1 MMPVVKE
8 GPWPYST
15 LHSPPVRTWQLPLPC
30 GASSYSASP
39 AAAPAAA
46 GAAAAAAPP
55 RAAARS
61 RNKNVV
67 NIDDYPGGYVVAS
80 QRPQQGVFADREVL
94 PFSSD
99 EEKQKWASGGP
110 GLPAPEGHGP
120 KFQPWRD
127 ANRWSGCAAKQF
139 VGRVSGPGAYVELG
153 HNGPGSCVV
162 GDGDRCTRAP
172 QFEADARNARPH
184 PTLVDGHVAHAF
196 GVYPDEV
203 AHNINQFPLLADR
216 APRPA
221 NSTTLLV
228 HDSRLWR
235 EWVAMLARR
244 RMIPDELKIRYV
256 PIRKTGST
264 IFKPRDP
271 RQPLFF
277 AGRGPG
283 QQRVIQRR
291 FNVSEAVP
299 IFPDHV
305 STGWY
310 TLGGEETCAF
320 QLALNRTYVSRL
332 LSACPDLEPNTR
344 EIPHLGGSVPAR
356 TAACVVEVL
365 IVSRQDARTRSV
377 KNHDAMVKR
386 AAGRADGAGQLR
398 RRERPRL
405 RRQGA
410 HARVERGGLAAGPRR
425 HRAPRRAL
433 ANAIF
438 VQPDTLLVE
447 LGYYAGAQGKKG
459 PSLHERVGKA
469 RPAPSLGRR
478 GVGGLPAL
486 RLHGPGSYS
495 RPMTG
500 TSTTSRLMTDRVAP
514 RLLDRPDLTARH
526 LAPPPS
532 GAACPPAP
540 GFASLP
546 P

>member
-1 MMPVVKE
+1 MAASAAVRCLVVLGVARC
-8 GPWPYST
+8 GPGGGG
-15 LHSPPVRTWQLPLPC
+15 RRGGRGGGGG
-30 GASSYSASP
+30 GAGG
-39 AAAPAAA
+39 
-46 GAAAAAAPP
+46 GAKPQQ
-55 RAAARS
+55 
-61 RNKNVV
+61 KNVV

-99 EEKQKWASGGP
+99 EEKQKWCDLHWKAHGKTGGAKQ
-110 GLPAPEGHGP
+110 GQRWARVCPAPEGHGP

-162 GDGDRCTRAP
+162 GDGDRAYPVHLNLKR
-172 QFEADARNARPH
+172 DARNARPH

-203 AHNINQFPLLADR
+203 AHNINQFPRLLRIAHHV
-216 APRPA
+216 PA

-244 RMIPDELKIRYV
+244 RMIPEELKIRYV

-271 RQPLFF
+271 RDSVFF
-277 AGRGPG
+277 AG
-283 QQRVIQRR
+283 
-291 FNVSEAVP
+291 EAVP

-332 LSACPDLEPNTR
+332 LSACPDPEPNTR

-386 AAGRADGAGQLR
+386 VLAALDGALAPKACAVNVRVFVGKEHTLASSAAVWR
-398 RRERPRL
+398 RAHVVIAPH
-405 RRQGA
+405 GA
-410 HARVERGGLAAGPRR
+410 
-425 HRAPRRAL
+425 AL
-433 ANAIF
+433 ANVIF

-459 PSLHERVGKA
+459 PSLHERVGMPW
-469 RPAPSLGRR
+469 PAPYYWAAAASADSQLF
-478 GVGGLPAL
+478 ASMAQ
-486 RLHGPGSYS
+486 GSYS
-495 RPMTG
+495 GPMTADLDDVA
-500 TSTTSRLMTDRVAP
+500 RLMTDRVAP

>member
-1 MMPVVKE
+1 MGGRRRSLTRFLCLAVAAV
-8 GPWPYST
+8 
-15 LHSPPVRTWQLPLPC
+15 
-30 GASSYSASP
+30 ASSGAGGKGGP
-39 AAAPAAA
+39 ARRPPARPKGGGGKA
-46 GAAAAAAPP
+46 GP
-55 RAAARS
+55 RAT
-61 RNKNVV
+61 V
-67 NIDDYPGGYVVAS
+67 NLDEYPSSGYVVTS
-80 QRPQQGVFADREVL
+80 ERPQQGQFGSREVL

-99 EEKQKWASGGP
+99 EEKAKWCALHWRTHGKDGGAKQGQRWSRVCP
-110 GLPAPEGHGP
+110 SPEGHGP

-139 VGRVSGPGAYVELG
+139 VGRVTGKGAYVELG
-153 HNGPGSCVV
+153 HTGHGECIV
-162 GDGDRCTRAP
+162 GDAERTYPVHLNLRR
-172 QFEADARNARPH
+172 DARNARPQA
-184 PTLVDGHVAHAF
+184 TEIEGHVAHAF

-203 AHNINQFPLLADR
+203 AHNINQFPRLLRVAR
-216 APRPA
+216 SVPA
-221 NSTTLLV
+221 NRTTLLV

-244 RMIPDELKIRYV
+244 GLIPPALKIRYV
-256 PIRKTGST
+256 PIRASGSSL
-264 IFKPRDP
+264 FRPKDPRDSV
-271 RQPLFF
+271 FF
-277 AGRGPG
+277 AG
-283 QQRVIQRR
+283 
-291 FNVSEAVP
+291 EAVP

-332 LSACPDLEPNTR
+332 LSACPDPEPNTR

-386 AAGRADGAGQLR
+386 VLAALDGAL
-398 RRERPRL
+398 
-405 RRQGA
+405 
-410 HARVERGGLAAGPRR
+410 
-425 HRAPRRAL
+425 APRACAVNVRVFVGKEHTLASSAAVWRRAHVVIAPHGAAL
-433 ANAIF
+433 ANVIF

-459 PSLHERVGKA
+459 PSLHERVGMPW
-469 RPAPSLGRR
+469 PAPYYWAAAASADSQLF
-478 GVGGLPAL
+478 ASMAQ
-486 RLHGPGSYS
+486 GSYS
-495 RPMTG
+495 GPMTADLDDVA
-500 TSTTSRLMTDRVAP
+500 RLMTDRVAP

>member
-1 MMPVVKE
+1 MGHRLESK
-8 GPWPYST
+8 
-15 LHSPPVRTWQLPLPC
+15 
-30 GASSYSASP
+30 
-39 AAAPAAA
+39 
-46 GAAAAAAPP
+46 
-55 RAAARS
+55 
-61 RNKNVV
+61 
-67 NIDDYPGGYVVAS
+67 
-80 QRPQQGVFADREVL
+80 RPQQGVFADREVL

-99 EEKQKWASGGP
+99 EEKQKWCDLHWKAHGKTGGAKQ
-110 GLPAPEGHGP
+110 GQRWARVCPAPEGHGP

-162 GDGDRCTRAP
+162 GDGDPAYPVHLNLKR
-172 QFEADARNARPH
+172 DARNARPH

-203 AHNINQFPLLADR
+203 AHNINQFPRLLRIAR
-216 APRPA
+216 HVPA

-271 RQPLFF
+271 RDSVFF
-277 AGRGPG
+277 AGEAQGSK
-283 QQRVIQRR
+283 RVIQRR

-332 LSACPDLEPNTR
+332 LSACPDPEPNTR

-386 AAGRADGAGQLR
+386 VLAARRRARAAS
-398 RRERPRL
+398 RRERQRL

-410 HARVERGGLAAGPRR
+410 HARVERGGLAAG
-425 HRAPRRAL
+425 HVVIAPHGAAL
-433 ANAIF
+433 ANVIF
-438 VQPDTLLVE
+438 VQPDTLLAAAASADSQ
-447 LGYYAGAQGKKG
+447 LFASMAQ
-459 PSLHERVGKA
+459 
-469 RPAPSLGRR
+469 
-478 GVGGLPAL
+478 
-486 RLHGPGSYS
+486 GSYS
-495 RPMTG
+495 GPMTADLDDVA
-500 TSTTSRLMTDRVAP
+500 RLMTDRVAP